1 MTAPQIVSAKGHT
14 KKVLPAQEATCT
26 ATGLTEGEECSVC
39 HAVLKAQTEVPM
51 KEHKMKV
58 QSTVLAS
65 CTVDGEQVLK
75 CENCPHTTTEVLKA
89 PGHNSNGVLEAKA
102 PTCTETGLTAGK
114 ECTVCGFD
122 TEPQEVVPALGHTI
136 VETAAVEAKC
146 NAFGYK
152 AYYFCETCQLYFA
165 TKVSETELTDKIGD
179 KAALDKWL
187 DTVGQ
192 GKIEKLPH
200 TNEVIPAVAP
210 SCTEDGLKSGVKCSV
225 CGEILVAQAKDPAKG
240 HNPVTDKAVDPTCT
254 ETGLKEGSHCSVC
267 QEVLVE
273 QEVIPALGHTIEETA
288 AVEAKCDAFG
298 TKAYYYCDTC
308 KGYYTTKVSE
318 TELDGKINNIETWK
332 NTLGQGKIEMI
343 PHTKVTD
350 PYKAPTCTET
360 GLTAGEHCSV
370 CDTVTK
376 PQDTIPAKGHTEKIV
391 AKTDPTCTETG
402 LTEGKICSVCGETL
416 KAQEVV
422 DAKGHTGNLVKGQ
435 PAKCEY
441 DGWKDY
447 YQCKDCKLFFEDE
460 ACTVAIADLT
470 AWRTTGAGLLTK
482 LGHTWDKGRIT
493 TLPTCEEEGVKTFT
507 CETCNGTKTDA
518 EPALG
523 HDPVPHEGQH
533 PTYYTAGWEAYE
545 TCTRCDHNTMK
556 GIPALGE
563 PSVNTYEDFMA
574 SLKLLEEYAN
584 AYAKANPGKDP
595 MWLLIKYVRTGVDR
609 YNSGSWNI
617 MAGYEDEAFA
627 DYVKAQEEAYNKS
640 VPTVEEMIN
649 VTGIKNIGSFKLPNG
664 QTVDFGH
671 MFGTMDITYH
681 NKTSI
686 NHADV
691 SGWAGDLVDLLST
704 ADRHDVTGTVDE
716 MIEEIGTVYLNH
728 HIEGEDDQFGQT
740 DMYGDLDGYYFM
752 KEIIGK
758 DYEAGMLYGLM
769 EDYFV
774 ESLTDEQRADYFLK
788 NRLGGVTGRAEIRDA
803 VFSEYLGN
811 SVIATLEGTREF
823 KQEDVSDMRKA
834 CCYAFADYLCYL
846 AGDYV
851 ELGENPYFSVFSTEL
866 STLAPGITQQISK
879 ATTADG
885 KQVVYYTATADV
897 NSPYVSVYANYKDN
911 APDPDNWG
919 MQRVMDQ
926 ANAAQ
931 ARYGDPESD
940 QYIENFNVIAAIN
953 GAGYNMTT
961 GEPAGVL
968 MMGGVEYHEPN
979 GDGFVGVL
987 KDGSVMIGTTEE
999 YYELK
1004 AQGLIQEAI
1013 SGFGTV
1019 LVKDGKINVS
1029 ASDTYYNDRASRT
1042 AFGITKTGKAVFMV
1056 MDGRQ
1061 EPVSCGGSMIE
1072 IAHVMLEAGCV
1083 YAINLDGGGSTT
1095 YVARQPGDEELS
1107 LVSSP
1112 SDGFQRSVAASLYM
1126 ASTAPSSTAFDHAVL
1141 DSEYRHMTIGTTVQ
1155 VTASGVSATGNP
1167 AEIPEGTTWAV
1178 SDTTVASI
1186 SADGIVTALANGKV
1200 DVNLMLGE
1208 EIIGTRTL
1216 NVVVPDAVYFTKENM
1231 NAVYGEPTELPV
1243 AALYEGKPVVISEAD
1258 AYFTLSND
1266 AAGTTSGFTFTGNEG
1281 SGIKT
1286 VKIYAH
1292 AVNNPDATSGSMGI
1306 NLFRADEASFD
1317 FDNVDGG
1324 DRLLAYNRVVTNST
1338 TVDSV
1343 TYNIVDHD
1351 KTMVT
1356 EYTFAMDMTQIPMPE
1371 ILESLV
1377 YMLPGADVEGNN
1389 TAWDFLLQLAERV
1402 SVLTNVTATLQL
1414 DPNFDVDYSNL
1425 SVNCEY
1431 FILDEVKHD
1440 PETNEL
1446 ILSLHWKD
1454 QTKAIDPNTANPL
1467 VILAGIKLTPKADAD
1482 WGAKERL
1489 NVVNVG
1495 NISYDIYLRANALY
1509 TFSSKPENQEAFH
1522 LYPFE
1527 NEDVIIGGATEKG
1540 GHFADTYKTFKD
1552 EYTLNKGLLNGWVY
1566 ENGGY
1571 AYYEE
1576 GVKYTGIRKVGQFYY
1591 DFGSE
1596 GVNMGQTKYSGLF
1609 QQDGINYYSQDGLLT
1624 GGWYIDKNDDKYYF
1638 DENGKAVDGEYTI
1651 DEVKMIFEN
1660 GLLVG
1665 GQTGFIKK
1673 TNGNTYYYQN
1683 GSMYYGWLELDGK
1696 WYCFDETN
1704 GIMTVGNGTPDSKLF
1719 PTQEAKAKGAYYV
1732 FNEQGHA
1739 LYSFPNNYGY
1749 YYWADLQA
1757 QNQWV
1762 LNGYD
1767 LDGIYRTNANAHY
1780 VTTSDASQLFQLTLG
1795 DNTYTAVKIAIDG
1808 VVYTFDNGSG
1818 KLLLGSMVY
1827 ENGQWFYYWAGSP
1840 VNDGWFTFEG
1850 ETYYAYEDG
1859 HLATGSATI
1868 DGEDYMFTPQG
1879 ALITEGV
1886 MINASLSEDNKTM
1899 TVKVLNADE
1908 DMTAAR
1914 MAMWAVKAGQAPTM
1928 QWIDLAKQDD
1938 YWTAKVS
1945 MCTFRLTEEDTFE
1958 LHVYGTVDEV
1968 EALVVNTTVANVV
1981 PAEHTYTDAKDPT
1994 CDICGFEREII
2005 EEPED
2010 PEKPED
2016 PEQPEE
2022 PESIPTTPM
2031 YRLFNPN
2038 TGEHFYT
2045 GSIEERDMLTAAG
2058 WNYEGVAWNAPIYT
2072 GAPVYRVFNPN
2083 SGDHHYT
2090 MSQEEVDMLVE
2101 LGWQYEGVAWN
2112 SAPVDHPEAVEQ
2124 FRLYNPNA
2132 DIGSHH
2138 YTSSTEER
2146 DYLVSLGWI
2155 YEGIGW
2161 FGMLK

>member
-1 MTAPQIVSAKGHT
+1 MTDKAVAP
-14 KKVLPAQEATCT
+14 TCT
-26 ATGLTEGEECSVC
+26 ETGLTEGSHCSVC
-39 HAVLKAQTEVPM
+39 DEILVKQDVIPALGHSPVETAAVEPKCDAYGTKAYYYCDTCKLYYATKVSETELSDEIGNKEALDKWLDTIGQGKIEMIPHTEV
-51 KEHKMKV
+51 
-58 QSTVLAS
+58 
-65 CTVDGEQVLK
+65 VD
-75 CENCPHTTTEVLKA
+75 P
-89 PGHNSNGVLEAKA
+89 AKA
-102 PTCTETGLTAGK
+102 PTCTETGLEEGK
-114 ECTVCGFD
+114 HCSVCG
-122 TEPQEVVPALGHTI
+122 EILVEQEVIPALGHT
-136 VETAAVEAKC
+136 
-146 NAFGYK
+146 
-152 AYYFCETCQLYFA
+152 
-165 TKVSETELTDKIGD
+165 
-179 KAALDKWL
+179 
-187 DTVGQ
+187 
-192 GKIEKLPH
+192 
-200 TNEVIPAVAP
+200 NEIIPAVAP
-210 SCTEDGLKSGVKCSV
+210 TCTEDGLKSGVKCSV
-225 CGEILVAQAKDPAKG
+225 CGEILVKQEVDPKKG
-240 HNPVTDKAVDPTCT
+240 HTDVIDKAKAPTCT
-254 ETGLKEGSHCSVC
+254 ETGLTEGKHCSVC
-267 QEVLVE
+267 DEVLVK
-273 QEVIPALGHTIEETA
+273 QDVIPALGHAPVETA
-288 AVEAKCDAFG
+288 AVEPKCDAYG

-308 KGYYTTKVSE
+308 KIYFATKVSD
-318 TELDGKINNIETWK
+318 TELTDKINNIEVWK

-343 PHTKVTD
+343 PHTEVVD
-350 PYKAPTCTET
+350 EAKAPTCTET
-360 GLTAGEHCSV
+360 GLTEGKHCSV
-370 CDTVTK
+370 CEKVLK
-376 PQDTIPAKGHTEKIV
+376 NQDVIPAKGHTEKIV
-391 AKTDPTCTETG
+391 PKTDPTCTETG
-402 LTEGKICSVCGETL
+402 LTEGKVCSVCDFVI

-422 DAKGHTGNLVKGQ
+422 PAKGHTGNLVKGVA
-435 PAKCEY
+435 AKCELN
-441 DGWKDY
+441 GWKDY

-460 ACTVAIADLT
+460 ACAKPIADLT
-470 AWRTTGAGLLTK
+470 AWRTEGEGKIPA
-482 LGHTWDKGRIT
+482 LGHKWDDGRVT
-493 TLPTCEEEGVKTFT
+493 TLPTCDTDGVKTFT
-507 CETCNGTKTDA
+507 CGNCNGTKTEA

-523 HDPVPHEGQH
+523 HDAVPHEGQH
-533 PTYYTAGWEAYE
+533 PTYYSVGWEPYE
-545 TCTRCDHNTMK
+545 TCTRCEYNSMV

-563 PSVNTYEDFMA
+563 PSVHSYEDFMT
-574 SLKLLEEYAN
+574 SLELLEGYAN

-595 MWLLIKYVRTGVDR
+595 LWLLIKYVRTGVDR

-627 DYVKAQEEAYNKS
+627 EYVKEQEEAYNKA
-640 VPTVEEMIN
+640 VPTVEDMIN

-691 SGWAGDLVDLLST
+691 AGWAGDLVDLLST

-716 MIEEIGTVYLNH
+716 MIEEIGTEYLNH

-758 DYEAGMLYGLM
+758 DYEAGMLHGLM
-769 EDYFV
+769 EDYFT

-788 NRLGGVTGRAEIRDA
+788 NRLGGVTGRNEIREA

-811 SVIATLEGTREF
+811 SVIATLEGTRDF
-823 KQEDVSDMRKA
+823 KQSDVSDMRKA

-851 ELGENPYFSVFSTEL
+851 ELGDNPYFSVFSTEL
-866 STLAPGITQQISK
+866 ATLAPGITQQISK

-897 NSPYVSVYANYKDN
+897 NSPYVSMYANYKDN
-911 APDPDNWG
+911 APDPNNWG

-931 ARYGDPESD
+931 ANYGDPNSD
-940 QYIENFNVIAAIN
+940 KYIENFNVIAAIN

-968 MMGGVEYHEPN
+968 MMGGVEYHAPN
-979 GDGFVGVL
+979 GDGFVGTL
-987 KDGSVMIGTTEE
+987 KDGSVMIGTAEE

-1004 AQGLIQEAI
+1004 EQGLIMEAI
-1013 SGFGTV
+1013 SGFGTI
-1019 LVKDGKINVS
+1019 LVKDGKVNVS
-1029 ASDTYYNDRASRT
+1029 HTDTYYNDRASRT

-1112 SDGFQRSVAASLYM
+1112 SDGFQRSVAATLYM

-1155 VTASGVSATGNP
+1155 VTAAGVSATGNP
-1167 AEIPEGTTWAV
+1167 AELPEGVTWAV
-1178 SDTTVASI
+1178 SDATVASI
-1186 SADGIVTALANGKV
+1186 SEDGLVTALANGKV
-1200 DVNLMLGE
+1200 DVYLMLGE
-1208 EIIGTRTL
+1208 QIVGTRTL
-1216 NVVVPDAVYFTKENM
+1216 NVVVPDAVYFTQANM
-1231 NAVYGEPTELPV
+1231 NAVYGVPAKLPV
-1243 AALYEGKPVVISEAD
+1243 AALYEGKPVVILESD

-1266 AAGTTSGFTFTGNEG
+1266 TAGTTDGFTFTGNEG

-1324 DRLLAYNRVVTNST
+1324 DRMLAWNRVVTNST
-1338 TVDSV
+1338 TTDSV
-1343 TYNIVDHD
+1343 TYNIVDNE
-1351 KTMVT
+1351 KPMVT

-1371 ILESLV
+1371 ILEDLV

-1402 SVLTNVTATLQL
+1402 SVLTNVTATLKL
-1414 DPNFDVDYSNL
+1414 DPRFDVDYSKL

-1431 FILDEVKHD
+1431 FTLDKVEHN

-1467 VILAGIKLTPKADAD
+1467 VILAGINLTPKADAD
-1482 WGAKERL
+1482 WGAKERITAI
-1489 NVVNVG
+1489 NTG
-1495 NISYDIYLRANALY
+1495 DISYDIYLRANALY
-1509 TFSSKPENQEAFH
+1509 SFSSKPENQEAFH
-1522 LYPFE
+1522 LYPFV
-1527 NEDVIIGGATEKG
+1527 NPDVIVGGAPESG
-1540 GHFADTYKTFKD
+1540 GHFMDTYKTFRD
-1552 EYTLNKGLLNGWVY
+1552 EYTLNKGKLNGWVY

-1576 GVKYTGIRKVGQFYY
+1576 GVKFYGIQKVGQFYY

-1596 GVNMGQTKYSGLF
+1596 GVNMGQTKYTGMF
-1609 QQDGINYYSQDGLLT
+1609 QIEGVNHYSKEGLLS
-1624 GGWYIDKNDDKYYF
+1624 GGWYIDKEENKYYF
-1638 DENGKAVDGEYTI
+1638 DETGKAVDGEYTI
-1651 DEVKMIFEN
+1651 DEVKMIFDN
-1660 GLLVG
+1660 GLLIG
-1665 GQTGFIKK
+1665 GHTGFLTKSS
-1673 TNGNTYYYQN
+1673 GNTYYYQN
-1683 GSMYYGWLELDGK
+1683 GNMYYGWLEMDGK

-1704 GIMTVGNGTPDSKLF
+1704 GIMVVGDGTAATKLF

-1732 FNEQGHA
+1732 FNEKGHA
-1739 LYSFPNNYGY
+1739 LYGFPNNFGY

-1762 LNGYD
+1762 RNGYD
-1767 LDGIYRTNANAHY
+1767 LDGIYRTNANAHF

-1808 VVYTFDNGSG
+1808 VVYTFDNSNG

-1827 ENGQWFYYWAGSP
+1827 ENNQWFYYWAGSP
-1840 VNDGWFTFEG
+1840 VNDGWFEFNG
-1850 ETYYAYEDG
+1850 ETYYAFPDG
-1859 HLATGSATI
+1859 HLATGSQTI
-1868 DGEDYMFTPQG
+1868 DGENYMFTPQG

-1886 MINASLSEDNKTM
+1886 MINASVKDEKVLN
-1899 TVKVLNADE
+1899 VKVLNADE
-1908 DMTAAR
+1908 EMTAAR
-1914 MAMWAVKAGQAPTM
+1914 MAIWAVTAGQAPTM
-1928 QWIDLAKQDD
+1928 QWHELTKKDD
-1938 YWTAKVS
+1938 VWTVDVPL
-1945 MCTFRLTEEDTFE
+1945 CGFELTEADDFE
-1958 LHVYGTVDEV
+1958 LHVYGTIAE
-1968 EALVVNTTVANVV
+1968 EEGLIVNTTVSDLAPV
-1981 PAEHTYTDAKDPT
+1981 AHSYTDDKDAT
-1994 CDICGFEREII
+1994 CNLCGAEREII

-2010 PEKPED
+2010 PEKPE
-2016 PEQPEE
+2016 QPEKIE
-2022 PESIPTTPM
+2022 TTPM

-2045 GSIEERDMLTAAG
+2045 GSIEERDMLDEAG
-2058 WNYEGVAWNAPIYT
+2058 WNYEGVAWNAPIYI
-2072 GAPVYRVFNPN
+2072 GEPVYRVFNPI

-2090 MSQEEVDMLVE
+2090 MSQEEVDNLVAI
-2101 LGWQYEGVAWN
+2101 GWQYEGVAWN
-2112 SAPVDHPEAVEQ
+2112 SAPANHDEAIAQ

-2146 DYLVSLGWI
+2146 ETLVSLGWI
-2155 YEGIGW
+2155 FEGMGW